1 MTINRYKLR
10 DDKTKKRKL
19 QQKKKKIEDTK
30 KSQMEIL
37 ELKNTVS
44 EFLKTFSGWT

>member
-1 MTINRYKLR
+1 MTKL
-10 DDKTKKRKL
+10 KKESCSK
-19 QQKKKKIEDTK
+19 KKKKIEDTK

>member
-1 MTINRYKLR
+1 MTINRYKLG

-19 QQKKKKIEDTK
+19 QQKKKIEDTK